1 VTLAQSY
8 LERLHGQARNAQT
21 AEAEFRREAVRQTKA
36 LEEARTYA
44 FRRYHLVKDVV
55 MAMRPHAEEAAAV
68 AAAQAQLC
76 HRFGWP
82 IEPDPR
88 YQPILDA
95 FAPVAA
101 AFYLAALP
109 ELELPCDPAA
119 ALEAFERWFEARSG
133 RSIWSLLDQP
143 AADTPVV
150 DF

>member
-1 VTLAQSY
+1 MTLARSY
-8 LERLHGQARNAQT
+8 LEQLHGRARDTQA
-21 AEAEFRREAVRQTKA
+21 AETEFRREAARRTKA
-36 LEEARTYA
+36 LEEARTHA
-44 FRRYHLVKDVV
+44 ARRYHLVKDVLA
-55 MAMRPHAEEAAAV
+55 AMRPHAEEAAAV

-76 HRFGWP
+76 RRFGWP
-82 IEPDPR
+82 VEPDPR
-88 YQPILDA
+88 HRPILDA

-109 ELELPCDPAA
+109 EPELPCDPAA